1 MRSDGGVSRATI
13 RRQIDGGLNTF
24 CSILWVAGAGAAG
37 ARSPTCQKAPL
48 RQGASDEE
56 WLALIGQ
63 MSRAKNPGQVFL
75 RRALSNAWL
84 LAQGT

>member
-1 MRSDGGVSRATI
+1 VLARPGRAARRAKKRRFVS
-13 RRQIDGGLNTF
+13 
-24 CSILWVAGAGAAG
+24 
-37 ARSPTCQKAPL
+37 
-48 RQGASDEE
+48 GASDEE